1 MIALALLWQTVRH
14 ELEWWGYARY
24 TALNPLELETESV
37 VEELWTVN
45 GDGRESISIELA
57 PGLWTIELINPPA
70 ATDRTTVNLDG
81 RQWGIGW
88 TSDNPVIVHVGPGYE
103 DADLGIPAGPMAA
116 QRRYRRSL
124 DGPARA
130 GAVPMKHWPA
140 LVVLA
145 LAAAVAGMLIL
156 RYLRQVPIGMA
167 ACSSDSRLLRAL
179 PSSERR
185 PAYAR

>member
-70 ATDRTTVNLDG
+70 ATDRTSVNLDG

-88 TSDNPVIVHVGPGYE
+88 TSTSAQAMRMRISAFQRVRWQLSVDTDGAWTVLLEPVPC
-103 DADLGIPAGPMAA
+103 P
-116 QRRYRRSL
+116 
-124 DGPARA
+124 
-130 GAVPMKHWPA
+130 
-140 LVVLA
+140 
-145 LAAAVAGMLIL
+145 
-156 RYLRQVPIGMA
+156 
-167 ACSSDSRLLRAL
+167 
-179 PSSERR
+179 
-185 PAYAR
+185 

>member
-1 MIALALLWQTVRH
+1 METAPRIIATALVVIALALLWQTVRH

-88 TSDNPVIVHVGPGYE
+88 TSTSAQAMRCGSRHSSGSDGSSASIPTEPGRSCLSLCRAHE
-103 DADLGIPAGPMAA
+103 ALAGAG
-116 QRRYRRSL
+116 R
-124 DGPARA
+124 ARA
-130 GAVPMKHWPA
+130 RRGSRRQADPA
-140 LVVLA
+140 LS
-145 LAAAVAGMLIL
+145 AAGAYRDGGLI
-156 RYLRQVPIGMA
+156 
-167 ACSSDSRLLRAL
+167 SR
-179 PSSERR
+179 
-185 PAYAR
+185 